1 MAKTHHRRH
10 RVSRT
15 RRGGVPKT
23 PSSTNALAPA
33 ALDAPAVINPELQKI
48 LDRVKALA
56 AQGQAQGQS
65 IKPSR
70 RSGISKS
77 QAAKKRFEGIM
88 EGKVSHST
96 KNPVSKH
103 GSHNRPTASQ

>member
-23 PSSTNALAPA
+23 PSSTNAL
-33 ALDAPAVINPELQKI
+33 DAPAVINPELQKI

-56 AQGQAQGQS
+56 AQGQAP

-103 GSHNRPTASQ
+103 GSHNRPAAGQS